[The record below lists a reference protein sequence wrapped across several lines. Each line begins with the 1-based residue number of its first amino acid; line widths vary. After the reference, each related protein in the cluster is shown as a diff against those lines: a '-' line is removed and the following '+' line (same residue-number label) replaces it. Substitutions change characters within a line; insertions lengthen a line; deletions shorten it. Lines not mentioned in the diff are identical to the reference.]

1 MAASI
6 QRRVSV
12 PLSPSPVC
20 LAWRT
25 RIMRVSLGSVSY
37 AAAGTTVCGA
47 ELLRIGREAAQG
59 REEGAAAQKSKN
71 SFLPHYQHTK
81 QKNFAVLCSTLH

>member
-1 MAASI
+1 MMAASI

-37 AAAGTTVCGA
+37 AAAGVPPIGRRCDSV
-47 ELLRIGREAAQG
+47 GREAAQA
-59 REEGAAAQKSKN
+59 REVGAA
-71 SFLPHYQHTK
+71 
-81 QKNFAVLCSTLH
+81 V